1 MSFVQITGEDYTK
14 LLRHRLTGD
23 APELTWVQ
31 QVRDL
36 LEPHL
41 SKDVSLLDLGCAT
54 GYAYKTFR
62 RFGIRYYGL
71 DFEESYLAIAR
82 DYFANDKSA
91 QFIGHDI
98 TAKAPP
104 VTADIVICSAM
115 LEHASALLPTLK
127 FMADAAC
134 KVFVLRTF
142 LGETEKIVKL
152 PSPVREHRDTAFKYN
167 NQYSFEGVL
176 RALHKLDFRTTV
188 HPDRYTQ
195 SMPHLVDGLART
207 FYVLVADRPA
217 DAKAVDPREG

>member
-1 MSFVQITGEDYTK
+1 MANLKRILVTGGAGFLGSHLCDRLVAQGHDVICLDNFFTSQKENIAH
-14 LLRHRLTGD
+14 LLGK
-23 APELTWVQ
+23 PNFE
-31 QVRDL
+31 
-36 LEPHL
+36 
-41 SKDVSLLDLGCAT
+41 
-54 GYAYKTFR
+54 F
-62 RFGIRYYGL
+62 IR
-71 DFEESYLAIAR
+71 
-82 DYFANDKSA
+82 
-91 QFIGHDI
+91 HDI
-98 TAKAPP
+98 TANAPP

-127 FMADAAC
+127 FMADAAR
-134 KVFVLRTF
+134 KVFVLRTL

-176 RALHKLDFRTTV
+176 RALHKLDFHTTV